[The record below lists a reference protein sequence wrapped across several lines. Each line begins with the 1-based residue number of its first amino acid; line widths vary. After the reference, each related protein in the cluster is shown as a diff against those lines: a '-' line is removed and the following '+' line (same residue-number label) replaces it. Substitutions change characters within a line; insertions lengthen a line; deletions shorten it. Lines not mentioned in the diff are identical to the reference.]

1 VANIFPIKIVNS
13 ETESSQALTKLGETD
28 ILLSRQNL
36 RTPKKNPKQKA
47 VANNNKAPI
56 SHVQYEHRRILLN
69 YYKNDSDVHLNSHLA
84 RLNNI

>member
-13 ETESSQALTKLGETD
+13 ETELSQALTKLGETD

-47 VANNNKAPI
+47 VANNNKA
-56 SHVQYEHRRILLN
+56 H
-69 YYKNDSDVHLNSHLA
+69 
-84 RLNNI
+84 